1 MIYRIPASKRK
12 GGENKKK
19 KTRANCKTFT
29 KGTHGKRN
37 ELDFP
42 KQVFIQIPKV
52 LTAAISL
59 HIFLYLLF
67 HYKTKQKER
76 KRKMGSCYSIQNH
89 IRNAALSR
97 DIYTSV
103 DGGGCIN

>member
-12 GGENKKK
+12 GGEK

-59 HIFLYLLF
+59 HLFLYLF
-67 HYKTKQKER
+67 FIIKQNKKKESA
-76 KRKMGSCYSIQNH
+76 KWAAAIQSKN
-89 IRNAALSR
+89 
-97 DIYTSV
+97 TSELPH
-103 DGGGCIN
+103 